1 MKVPLKNRN
10 LKQRLNDHRQKQ
22 IVCSNTK
29 SQFNGRLGG
38 GGARRGHDIFLKKR
52 FCFVL
57 SLFD

>member
-38 GGARRGHDIFLKKR
+38 GGHGGGTIF
-52 FCFVL
+52 F
-57 SLFD
+57 